1 MDDKE
6 KIYQEA
12 MNQGHSAAWDQKWE
26 QAAEYYTQAIEAIP
40 SRVQAINNLGLA
52 YFQLQ
57 RYEDAQACYMQAAK
71 LSPEDPLAV
80 ERLAQIF
87 ERTGKIKQ
95 AADYSMHAAELYL
108 KIKDVDKAIENW
120 NRVTQL
126 LPEHLKAHSRLAI
139 VHERL
144 GHTSQAVDEYI
155 HVAALLQDVGQVS
168 KAVETV
174 EKALQISPESSKA
187 LDALELVRSNKTLPK
202 PKRQRGVTGP
212 LRMAAVLEMEPEAPT
227 ERTNVAR
234 KGPDPIAE
242 ARQFALTDLA
252 GLLFEVTVDDFG
264 DPEATVTGLKSLFS
278 RSREEDLEE
287 VSRHLGTAIDLQ
299 TRGENEAAAKELKK
313 AYDIGLDMPASNFNL
328 GLLYQ
333 SLGQMD
339 KAYRHLQRALGDERF
354 ALAAHLLIAQHHRA
368 SGHMHKAAV
377 SYIEALRE
385 ADVIIIKENQREI
398 LRQQYEPVIEE
409 ISQERDKIILTQI
422 CTNVSELL
430 IRQNWREHIAK
441 TRKQMPGG
449 GSGAAPLPLAEI
461 LTEAKDSKIVESIAR
476 INEIAAKGHLRSAM
490 EEAFIL
496 VSAAPTYLPLHIL
509 MAELM
514 LRMGNQDS
522 AMQKFIV
529 VSEAYGT
536 RGEHKRAT
544 NLLSRVVELSPM
556 DYKARNYLIHRL
568 VSLGDIDGAIHEN
581 IKLGDVQYRLAQL
594 DLARKT
600 YEKALR
606 LSQQHNGDEAWD
618 VRILKQMA
626 DIDMQRLD
634 WRQALRVFEQLRTIS
649 PNDEVT
655 RTRLIELNV
664 RLGQN
669 NQAAVELEN
678 YVSYLSA
685 RAENETAL
693 AYLEKLVEENQE
705 MAFARHKLAEFYQQM
720 GRQQEA
726 IEQWDKVAELM
737 VVKGNIERA
746 KEAIRAILLLDPPNA
761 DQYRAALQQ
770 LG

>member
-1 MDDKE
+1 
-6 KIYQEA
+6 
-12 MNQGHSAAWDQKWE
+12 
-26 QAAEYYTQAIEAIP
+26 
-40 SRVQAINNLGLA
+40 
-52 YFQLQ
+52 
-57 RYEDAQACYMQAAK
+57 
-71 LSPEDPLAV
+71 
-80 ERLAQIF
+80 
-87 ERTGKIKQ
+87 
-95 AADYSMHAAELYL
+95 
-108 KIKDVDKAIENW
+108 
-120 NRVTQL
+120 
-126 LPEHLKAHSRLAI
+126 
-139 VHERL
+139 
-144 GHTSQAVDEYI
+144 
-155 HVAALLQDVGQVS
+155 
-168 KAVETV
+168 
-174 EKALQISPESSKA
+174 
-187 LDALELVRSNKTLPK
+187 
-202 PKRQRGVTGP
+202 
-212 LRMAAVLEMEPEAPT
+212 MAAVVELEPEAPR
-227 ERTNVAR
+227 ERTNTSLR
-234 KGPDPIAE
+234 GPDPISE

-252 GLLFEVTVDDFG
+252 GLLFEVTIDDLG

-287 VSRHLGTAIDLQ
+287 ISKHLGTAIDLQ
-299 TRGENEAAAKELKK
+299 TRGENEAAAKALKK
-313 AYDIGLDMPASNFNL
+313 AFDLGLDMPASNMNL
-328 GLLYQ
+328 GLLYH
-333 SLGQMD
+333 SMGQME

-354 ALAAHLLIAQHHRA
+354 ALAAHLLIAQQHRA
-368 SGHMHKAAV
+368 SDHLHKAAA
-377 SYIEALRE
+377 SFIEALRE
-385 ADVIIIKENQREI
+385 ADVMIIKEDQREL

-409 ISQERDKIILTQI
+409 VSQERDKIILKQI
-422 CTNVSELL
+422 CMNVTDLL
-430 IRQNWREHIAK
+430 IRQNWRAHIYK

-461 LTEAKDSKIVESIAR
+461 LTEAKDSGIVESIAR
-476 INEIAAKGHLRSAM
+476 INEIAAMGHLRSAM

-514 LRMGNQDS
+514 LRMGNQES

-568 VSLGDIDGAIHEN
+568 IELGDVDAAIHEN
-581 IKLGDVQYRLAQL
+581 IKLADVQYRLAQL

-606 LSQQHNGDEAWD
+606 LSQQHNANDSWD

-634 WRQALRVFEQLRTIS
+634 WRQALRVFEQLRTLIS
-649 PNDEVT
+649 NDEVT

-664 RLGQN
+664 RLGQH

-685 RAENETAL
+685 RAEENAAL
-693 AYLEKLVEENQE
+693 VYLEKLVEDNPE
-705 MAFARHKLAEFYQQM
+705 MAFAHNKLAEQYQKM
-720 GRQQEA
+720 GRQQDA
-726 IEQWDKVAELM
+726 IQQWDKVAELM